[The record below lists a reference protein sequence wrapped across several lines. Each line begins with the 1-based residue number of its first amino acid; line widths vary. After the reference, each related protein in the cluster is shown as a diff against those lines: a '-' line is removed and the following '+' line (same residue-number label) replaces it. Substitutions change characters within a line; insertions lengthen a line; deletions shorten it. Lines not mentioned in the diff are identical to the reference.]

1 MLGQHCIIVNS
12 AQVAVEMLDKKSRI
26 YSDRP
31 TIQMCGELMGGK
43 DSLGLLPYGQRFRN
57 YRKMFHQAMGTY
69 DAINKF
75 RHVEEMETRRFLQRV
90 HTKPEELESHIR
102 K

>member
-1 MLGQHCIIVNS
+1 
-12 AQVAVEMLDKKSRI
+12 MLDKKSRI

-31 TIQMCGELMGGK
+31 TIAMCGELMGWK
-43 DSLGLLPYGQRFRN
+43 DTLGLLPYGQRFRN
-57 YRKMFHQAMGTY
+57 YRKMFHQAIGTY

-75 RHVEEMETRRFLQRV
+75 LHVEEMETRRFLKHIQ
-90 HTKPEELESHIR
+90 TKPEELESHIQ